1 MSDSFEK
8 GPFEKGLAIFA
19 DVYGPEMAE
28 GCRQAA
34 QSGDDFAALHVKWS
48 MELPFGQVWTRED
61 RLKRRDRSL
70 VVLGMMVGA
79 RNFEETKY
87 HVKMGVANGL
97 TRAEIEEVFFSAI
110 PYCGFP
116 AANLAK
122 TAMVEAFKE
131 LEAQG
136 KL

>member
-1 MSDSFEK
+1 MSDAFEA
-8 GPFEKGLAIFA
+8 GLAIFA

-28 GCRQAA
+28 GCRKAA
-34 QSGDDFAALHVKWS
+34 QSGNDFDSLHVKWS

-61 RLKRRDRSL
+61 KLSRRDRSL
-70 VVLGMMVGA
+70 TVLGMMVGA

-87 HVKMGVANGL
+87 HVKMGIANGL
-97 TRAEIEEVFFSAI
+97 TRAEIEEVFFSSI

-122 TAMVEAFKE
+122 AAMNEAFAE
-131 LEAQG
+131 LKAQG
-136 KL
+136 KLPEA